1 MIRHIVL
8 IIPIMIGMNLIW
20 GLTGLIW
27 SQPVADFLNAV
38 IAFVIF
44 RQIDS
49 NIAKEKRFTDM

>member
-1 MIRHIVL
+1 LIRHIVL

-38 IAFVIF
+38 IAFIIF
-44 RQIDS
+44 RRVDS
-49 NIAKEKRFTDM
+49 NIAKEDRFTVM